1 MTASEL
7 RRLVAY
13 TYQAL
18 GRRRLLEEDF
28 VRLLSHERRW
38 IAPSKARALVQAARI
53 QGLLRSAGAH
63 AYEQAHEVQN
73 VRVPVDYRPDAASL
87 DAALQE
93 APPPHGTVPLFRRL
107 VRAISEATH
116 ESEEAVVAAINQV
129 QAEAGGLL
137 RAEVAALFVARLRE
151 VDVGAF
157 FDEAERR
164 LQKSPAPGA
173 T

>member
-1 MTASEL
+1 MTATEL
-7 RRLVAY
+7 QRLLAY
-13 TYQAL
+13 AYQAL

-63 AYEQAHEVQN
+63 AYELAHEAQGVQ
-73 VRVPVDYRPDAASL
+73 VAVDYRPDAASL
-87 DAALQE
+87 DAVLHQV
-93 APPPHGTVPLFRRL
+93 PPANVPVPLFRRL
-107 VRAISEATH
+107 VRAISDATR

-129 QAEAGGLL
+129 QAETGGLL
-137 RAEVAALFVARLRE
+137 RAEVAALFLGRLRE
-151 VDVGAF
+151 VDVSAF
-157 FDEAERR
+157 YEEAERL
-164 LQKSPAPGA
+164 LQKSPAPGP